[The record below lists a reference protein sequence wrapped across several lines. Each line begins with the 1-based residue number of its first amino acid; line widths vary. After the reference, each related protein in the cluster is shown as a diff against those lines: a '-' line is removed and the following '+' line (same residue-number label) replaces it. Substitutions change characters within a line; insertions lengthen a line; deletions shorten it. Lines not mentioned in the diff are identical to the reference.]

1 MFSNPLS
8 LAIVCLA
15 SFATKGLTMI
25 DRLKLLQS
33 KYSLSNEFMVNAI
46 RSEIERQALL
56 DINGAINNCS
66 IVKLCDLIN
75 SFTDIVVVSPLVT
88 NPDVTESVPAKHAP
102 KGKRRG

>member
-1 MFSNPLS
+1 
-8 LAIVCLA
+8 
-15 SFATKGLTMI
+15 MI
-25 DRLKLLQS
+25 ERLKLLQS
-33 KYSLSNEFMVNAI
+33 KYSLSNEFMANAI
-46 RSEIERQALL
+46 RKEIERQALL

-88 NPDVTESVPAKHAP
+88 ESSVSEPVPTKHAP